1 MTDVRRDRWAEWRM
15 PVNELTRL
23 SFGVVSVGAASFVSS
38 DGAIA
43 WSCENGLVGTMNDA
57 ETGGK
62 GLVLI
67 SKNSIREMLNPTQV
81 GKSASRQVHYA
92 ALTKLRELIRASVI
106 VESHFDLR
114 KGHDMKRSAANGVNE
129 EILIDVAYAALR
141 MDAETYRAKITF
153 KRYRDPNTTEK
164 VYAYHVTKIEVLTGN
179 LVHAAKD
186 TDPKANTP
194 ITNQEEAN
202 LHLTADIL
210 LNGVCDVN
218 GVPLLEGENE
228 VSAKLIDGKQLAA
241 NLRGEIAAGV
251 AALKAEKGVTPGLA
265 VILVGDNPA
274 SVSYVTAKEKACA
287 EAGMYSREIRMPA
300 TIAESELLDKIAA
313 LNADPAIHGILV
325 QLPLPKGFDEKKVIR
340 AIAPEKDVDGFTPI
354 NVGKMLI
361 GEPCFL
367 PCTPHGIIKLIEFS
381 GMDVR
386 GKHAVVIG
394 RSNIVGKPV
403 AVLLSRKETNATVT
417 LCHTGTPDIS
427 KFTKEA
433 DVVVVAAGRPNTV
446 TGDMLKE
453 GAVVIDVGVNHV
465 PDATKPRGYRLV
477 GDADFESCAQV
488 ASAITPVPGGVGPM
502 TITMLL
508 WNTLEGARAVGRAI

>member
-1 MTDVRRDRWAEWRM
+1 M
-15 PVNELTRL
+15 
-23 SFGVVSVGAASFVSS
+23 
-38 DGAIA
+38 
-43 WSCENGLVGTMNDA
+43 
-57 ETGGK
+57 
-62 GLVLI
+62 
-67 SKNSIREMLNPTQV
+67 
-81 GKSASRQVHYA
+81 
-92 ALTKLRELIRASVI
+92 
-106 VESHFDLR
+106 
-114 KGHDMKRSAANGVNE
+114 
-129 EILIDVAYAALR
+129 
-141 MDAETYRAKITF
+141 
-153 KRYRDPNTTEK
+153 
-164 VYAYHVTKIEVLTGN
+164 
-179 LVHAAKD
+179 
-186 TDPKANTP
+186 
-194 ITNQEEAN
+194 
-202 LHLTADIL
+202 
-210 LNGVCDVN
+210 
-218 GVPLLEGENE
+218 
-228 VSAKLIDGKQLAA
+228 SAKLIDGKQLAA

-274 SVSYVTAKEKACA
+274 SVSYVTAKEKACK
-287 EAGMYSREIRMPA
+287 EAGMYSKEIRLPA
-300 TIAESELLDKIAA
+300 DTDEAVLLGVISA
-313 LNADPAIHGILV
+313 LNAHPLIHGILV

-367 PCTPHGIIKLIEFS
+367 PCTPHGIIKLLEIGLES
-381 GMDVR
+381 SEGLGGLGCSEAQPSKPAKLAKPSLS

-453 GAVVIDVGVNHV
+453 GAVVIDVGVNRV
-465 PDATKPRGYRLV
+465 PDETKPKGYRLV
-477 GDADFESCAQV
+477 GDADFESCAKV

-508 WNTLEGARAVGRAI
+508 WNTLESARRS